1 MAVVLGLGF
10 GVVLL
15 LISRASFRG
24 ITAEDPFRGLVVA
37 AISLFLRLGLAVA
50 VLYAY
55 DRFADS
61 GFLPF
66 ALAFAAGFLALYM
79 VELVRFGGLH
89 RYLRPRS
96 GPGIG
101 GR

>member
-1 MAVVLGLGF
+1 M
-10 GVVLL
+10 L

-24 ITAEDPFRGLVVA
+24 ITAEDPLRGLVVA
-37 AISLFLRLGLAVA
+37 SISLFLRLGLAVA
-50 VLYAY
+50 VLFAY
-55 DRFADS
+55 DRLAGS

-66 ALAFAAGFLALYM
+66 ALAFAAGFFALYM

-89 RYLRPRS
+89 RYSRPRS
-96 GPGIG
+96 DPGIG